1 MLRIY
6 IRIRLEKAEAALL
19 LLVAAALA
27 ALLALLAA
35 ALAAVL
41 AALLTRLALAA
52 TGHTAGHLY

>member
-6 IRIRLEKAEAALL
+6 IRIRLEKAEATLL

-35 ALAAVL
+35 ALAAALALLL
-41 AALLTRLALAA
+41 AALAVAA
-52 TGHTAGHLY
+52 TGCTTGHLY